1 MKTKLKKA
9 EVLETIE
16 CALVEAYLWHILNV
30 QFFSDMEEYRVERET
45 AFARLC
51 EMEDLY
57 ASISSDCST
66 PEKAKGRAAAI
77 CLHYGLSAELTQKAE
92 MATVVRAVVRDANRT
107 GMTVP
112 VPPEVRA
119 MGVGACEKAEDVIR
133 AIQRL
138 NTD

>member
-16 CALVEAYLWHILNV
+16 CALVEAYLWHLFSV
-30 QFFSDMEEYRVERET
+30 QFFPEEGYREERET

-57 ASISSDCST
+57 ASISADCST

-92 MATVVRAVVRDANRT
+92 MITVVRAAVRDANRT

-119 MGVGACEKAEDVIR
+119 MGAGACEKAEDVIR
-133 AIQRL
+133 AVQRL